1 MVNYSSD
8 GALGLGLL
16 DNFYN
21 TKLKAK
27 NYEFF
32 EDFDDNNKPINEF
45 LITLNEVFYFNFRKK
60 KIINSLLVMMKLQ
73 VLKTIVPSNGSMFLK
88 IYKIKTF
95 GIFL

>member
-45 LITLNEVFYFNFRKK
+45 LITLNEKEKDY
-60 KIINSLLVMMKLQ
+60 KLT
-73 VLKTIVPSNGSMFLK
+73 LGYDETTSIENDSTFKWIYVPKNL
-88 IYKIKTF
+88 
-95 GIFL
+95 

>member
-21 TKLKAK
+21 TQLKAK

-45 LITLNEVFYFNFRKK
+45 LITLNEKEKDY
-60 KIINSLLVMMKLQ
+60 KLT
-73 VLKTIVPSNGSMFLK
+73 LGYDETTSIENDSSFEWIYVPKNL
-88 IYKIKTF
+88 
-95 GIFL
+95 